1 MKVLHLI
8 GGGDIGGAKVHVL
21 SLVKELR
28 NRIDVKIVAFRPG
41 VFSDEARDLGIDI
54 DIVKTGSIIRD
65 VHKVVNIIKKGN
77 YQILH
82 SHGSKANMVASIIKF
97 FLKVPVVTTVHS
109 DYRLDYMGSF
119 FRTYTLG
126 LINTIALRFM
136 DYYIA
141 VSNNFKEMLVSRK
154 YPPDRIFILY
164 NGTDFSQPLKDY
176 SKIEFIKKYNL
187 PISEHD
193 MLVGILARLDPVK
206 GLDVFLKGAKII
218 LDKRPATKFLIAG
231 EGEQRNNL
239 KKLSA
244 KLGISDSVFFLGW
257 VTDPYEFMSNV
268 DLPVLTSISE
278 SFSYTIL
285 ESAMLKKTAVSS
297 NVGGIS
303 DLIDHGENGFLFEP
317 GDYNMLAEY
326 IMKLIDD
333 SKLRQEMGQKLH
345 DKARAKFSLQ
355 NMVKTQL
362 EIYNKIINNL

>member
-1 MKVLHLI
+1 MRVLHLI

-28 NRIDVKIVAFRPG
+28 NKIDVKIVAFRPG

-54 DIVKTGSIIRD
+54 DIVRTGSIVRD
-65 VHKVVNIIKKGN
+65 VYKVISIIKKGN

-82 SHGSKANMVASIIKF
+82 SHGSKANMVAAIVKF
-97 FLKVPVVTTVHS
+97 LLDIPVVTTVHS

-119 FRTYTLG
+119 VRTYTLG
-126 LINTIALRFM
+126 LINTVALRFM

-141 VSNNFKEMLVSRK
+141 VSNNFKEMLVSRRFSS
-154 YPPDRIFILY
+154 DRIFILY

-176 SKIEFIKKYNL
+176 SKEEFIRKYNL
-187 PISEHD
+187 PISD
-193 MLVGILARLDPVK
+193 NDVLVGILARLDPVK
-206 GLDVFLKGAKII
+206 GLDVFLKGARIV
-218 LDKRPATKFLIAG
+218 LDKRPQTKFLIAG

-257 VTDPYEFMSNV
+257 VNDPYEFMSNV
-268 DLPVLTSISE
+268 DVPVLTSISE

-317 GDYNMLAEY
+317 GDYGTLADY
-326 IMKLIDD
+326 IIKLVDD
-333 SKLRQEMGQKLH
+333 RNLRQVMGKKLH
-345 DKARAKFSLQ
+345 EKARDKFSLQ
-355 NMVKTQL
+355 NMVQTQL
-362 EIYNKIINNL
+362 DIYNKIIENY